1 MKFRWKI
8 PVDIEYENNK
18 QKLEKLIAEKN
29 GYNTTTRDGPVERIQ
44 TTIQNSQSE
53 DEKKLKNFP
62 TLFENNRAKKC
73 AEINIQLKPGID
85 PVKQKARPIL
95 LHLKEG
101 V

>member
-1 MKFRWKI
+1 MDRLREF
-8 PVDIEYENNK
+8 
-18 QKLEKLIAEKN
+18 KL
-29 GYNTTTRDGPVERIQ
+29 
-44 TTIQNSQSE
+44 TIQNSQSE

-62 TLFENNRAKKC
+62 TLFENNRAKKF